1 MNSFNIIDA
10 RAPAE
15 RLAAFRVITG
25 TFALGYLLI
34 RVGVFLELGN
44 RSDSSFEGVG
54 VLAGLSTTLSS
65 DTILAI
71 IVTTVVAG
79 IGYTIGS
86 HFKLSGPLFAIGML
100 TLTTYRGSWGQL
112 LHFENLMVLHLMI
125 VAVSP
130 AADAWSFDAARN
142 ARKRTKD
149 EVAYGWPLGLAG
161 MVVVLTYVISGI
173 AKLRYGGPQWVLGD
187 TLRNHI
193 AYSAARLDLLDA
205 NRSPIAEYIIDRAWI
220 FPPMAAAAVIL
231 ELAAPIAFVRGRP
244 RDIWVFAVWTMHVSI
259 FASMLVGFPYPLF
272 GVAFAPFYRLE
283 RLVQVPT
290 KWHRRSR
297 AQRSRQRSA
306 NVVGS
311 GNDRAP

>member
-1 MNSFNIIDA
+1 MNSFNVIDA

-25 TFALGYLLI
+25 VFALGYLLI
-34 RVGVFLELGN
+34 RIRVFLELGH
-44 RSDSSFEGVG
+44 RSDTSFEGVG
-54 VLAGLSTTLSS
+54 VLAGLSTTLTSN
-65 DTILAI
+65 TILAI
-71 IVTTVVAG
+71 IIVTVVAG
-79 IGYTIGS
+79 VGYTTGWR
-86 HFKLSGPLFAIGML
+86 FKLSGPLFAIGML
-100 TLTTYRGSWGQL
+100 ILTTYRGSWGQL
-112 LHFENLMVLHLMI
+112 LHFENLMVLHLLI

-130 AADAWSFDAARN
+130 AADAWSLDSSNR
-142 ARKRTKD
+142 RSKCRKD

-205 NRSPIAEYIIDRAWI
+205 SQSPIAEYIIDRAWI
-220 FPPMAAAAVIL
+220 FPPMAAAAVVL

-290 KWHRRSR
+290 TWHRRGRVSEHPKQL
-297 AQRSRQRSA
+297 ADS
-306 NVVGS
+306 
-311 GNDRAP
+311 